1 MNYRSIKFRLT
12 LWYTLAFLL
21 AATIIFAGFFWLTG
35 QVLFQQTDSSLIS
48 HGNKVV
54 EVVAKQGRDMH
65 EIFAQRAF
73 IYEFSEIP
81 GMLVIIMNPEG
92 DIISSSLMNS
102 FDRNSF
108 AVMHRDAVS
117 SRKYLLTNT
126 KLGNQSIRFYSSP
139 VYANSQLLGV
149 VLVGHPIDVIQS
161 SLNKL
166 SLALVATF
174 LIMLLPTL
182 LGGYFLAV
190 RALRPLS
197 AISDKLNKISS
208 ENLGE
213 RVDNPGTSDEIAH
226 LATTFNKLL
235 DRLNSAF
242 KRERQ
247 FIADVTHELK
257 TPFATQRSGLEVA
270 LQKDRSKDEYKKVIH
285 EAIVDNHQLSA
296 TLQNILDLA
305 WSEADQVKSPK
316 KTVNLSALVLD
327 MKEIAVKMADAKHIR
342 DNGRISLSLT
352 KQRGKAVL
360 TIQDTGIG
368 IAETD
373 LPHIFDRFYRGSKTH
388 AHLGSGLGLAISKS
402 ITDLYHGKI
411 KVESVLNNGTTVTI
425 SLPLV

>member
-117 SRKYLLTNT
+117 SRKYILTNT
-126 KLGNQSIRFYSSP
+126 KLGNQSLRFYSSP

-182 LGGYFLAV
+182 LGGYF
-190 RALRPLS
+190 
-197 AISDKLNKISS
+197 
-208 ENLGE
+208 
-213 RVDNPGTSDEIAH
+213 
-226 LATTFNKLL
+226 
-235 DRLNSAF
+235 
-242 KRERQ
+242 
-247 FIADVTHELK
+247 
-257 TPFATQRSGLEVA
+257 
-270 LQKDRSKDEYKKVIH
+270 
-285 EAIVDNHQLSA
+285 
-296 TLQNILDLA
+296 
-305 WSEADQVKSPK
+305 
-316 KTVNLSALVLD
+316 
-327 MKEIAVKMADAKHIR
+327 
-342 DNGRISLSLT
+342 
-352 KQRGKAVL
+352 
-360 TIQDTGIG
+360 
-368 IAETD
+368 
-373 LPHIFDRFYRGSKTH
+373 
-388 AHLGSGLGLAISKS
+388 
-402 ITDLYHGKI
+402 
-411 KVESVLNNGTTVTI
+411 
-425 SLPLV
+425 